1 MCAKRPKYKEL
12 WKGPHRLRQ
21 YVGSNVVKVTLRD
34 LGTYTVLGS
43 LSADSAFSLCAAA
56 WLEHADRLERE
67 SEATPPTFRDCPTL
81 AEVNARRPTP

>member
-1 MCAKRPKYKEL
+1 MRPKYKEL

-21 YVGSNVVKVTLRD
+21 YVGSSVVKVTLRD
-34 LGTYTVLGS
+34 LGTYTVLGT

-56 WLEHADRLERE
+56 WKAHSERLERE
-67 SEATPPTFRDCPTL
+67 AEATPSALRNCATL